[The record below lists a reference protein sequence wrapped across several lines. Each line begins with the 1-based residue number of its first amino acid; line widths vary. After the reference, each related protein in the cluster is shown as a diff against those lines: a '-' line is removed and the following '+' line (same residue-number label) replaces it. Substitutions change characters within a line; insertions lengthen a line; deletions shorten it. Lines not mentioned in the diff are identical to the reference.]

1 MLLGEYEYKVDNKGR
16 LPLPTK
22 FRQEFR
28 EGIVLTRG
36 FEPCIVAWR
45 STDFEK
51 LAGNYT
57 SQTIGKSKMRRL
69 ARYTFG
75 SAFDQQLDGQGRI
88 ALPSALRQYAN
99 ITDAAIIVGANNCIE
114 LWNPQKWQDEQK
126 EAESQA
132 WQIIESLE
140 DSQ

>member
-36 FEPCIVAWR
+36 FEECIVAWR
-45 STDFEK
+45 TSDFH
-51 LAGNYT
+51 NISRSYT
-57 SQTIGKSKMRRL
+57 SQTIAKSKIRRL
-69 ARYTFG
+69 SRYMYG
-75 SAFDQQLDGQGRI
+75 NAFDLQNDAQGRI
-88 ALPSALRQYAN
+88 ALPTPLRQYAG
-99 ITDAAIIVGANNCIE
+99 ITDTAVIVGANNCIE
-114 LWNPQKWQDEQK
+114 IWNPQKWQDEQR

-132 WQIIESLE
+132 WQIMESLE

>member
-16 LPLPTK
+16 LPLPTR

-28 EGIVLTRG
+28 EGLVLTRG
-36 FEPCIVAWR
+36 FEPCIVAYR
-45 STDFEK
+45 SSDFEK

-57 SQTIGKSKMRRL
+57 SQSINKSKMRRL

-88 ALPSALRQYAN
+88 ALPSALRQYAG

-114 LWNPQKWQDEQK
+114 LWNPQRWQDEQK